1 MRHQTRRHFGCS
13 RSRSGFKPCSAR
25 SIPRRWCSDSSAG
38 TIVGVG
44 PWGPEEARM
53 RRRLVDLGLTAVG
66 AAALLGLIKALPL
79 LAAFI
84 TLPTTWTAGQILTS
98 SDLNAE
104 FAAVSAQVNGNLDD
118 TNIVAGAA
126 IKGSKLADSPNGL
139 TTTKLNDLA
148 VTGGKLADLAVTGGK
163 LAVNAAIHAQTSAV
177 ANAISV
183 TAGSGAMT

>member
-1 MRHQTRRHFGCS
+1 
-13 RSRSGFKPCSAR
+13 
-25 SIPRRWCSDSSAG
+25 
-38 TIVGVG
+38 
-44 PWGPEEARM
+44 M

-104 FAAVSAQVNGNLDD
+104 FASVLAQVNGNLDD

-126 IKGSKLADSPNGL
+126 IKGSKLAVFEG
-139 TTTKLNDLA
+139 
-148 VTGGKLADLAVTGGK
+148 
-163 LAVNAAIHAQTSAV
+163 
-177 ANAISV
+177 
-183 TAGSGAMT
+183 AGHGICDERPAEFCKEVLDFLD